1 MNNEEFDKI
10 MTEPYS
16 RKGWAV
22 MPTKPLPEN
31 EEIANFLKA
40 AKKSIMEN
48 PGIPYCAKCWV
59 DKRIMVPFELNE
71 DGDLECV
78 DCDFIIAVKKK

>member
-31 EEIANFLKA
+31 EEIANFI
-40 AKKSIMEN
+40 KSLQKSLIEN
-48 PGIPYCAKCWV
+48 PGIPYCASCWV
-59 DKRIMVPFELNE
+59 ELELNK
-71 DGDLECV
+71 DGDICCPKCGFTIE
-78 DCDFIIAVKKK
+78 VKKEE